1 MQFNFK
7 STLICVALLNAVA
20 FAPKVYA
27 GDLPNRGQY
36 SGPAFTQPQ
45 NQINWGG
52 LYVGGH
58 AGYGWGKA
66 SNADLSGFVFGGQV
80 GYNMQIDRA
89 VFGVEADATYS
100 GIDYR
105 GFADTFRQK
114 WLMSG
119 RARIGYSYE
128 RFLPYITG
136 GLAYSSNTM
145 KAFGGKAENGQLG
158 FVIGAGAEMM
168 LTSNISA
175 RVELLHYRFG
185 SETYALPLATRN
197 TTVTTNALRFGLNYK
212 F

>member
-1 MQFNFK
+1 MRMNLK
-7 STLICVALLNAVA
+7 STLICIALLNGVA
-20 FAPKVYA
+20 FSSKVYA
-27 GDLPNRGQY
+27 GDLPKRNQY
-36 SGPAFTQPQ
+36 SGPAFTQAP

-52 LYVGGH
+52 FYVGAH

-66 SNADLSGFVFGGQV
+66 RTADIAGFMFGGQA
-80 GYNMQIDRA
+80 GYNFQVDRA
-89 VFGVEADATYS
+89 VFGVEGDVTYS
-100 GIDYR
+100 GVDYR

-119 RARIGYSYE
+119 RARIGYSYD
-128 RFLPYITG
+128 RFLPYLTG

-145 KAFGGKAENGQLG
+145 KGFGGKAENGHVG

-185 SETYALPLATRN
+185 AESYALPLATRN
-197 TTVTTNALRFGLNYK
+197 TTVNTNALRFGMNYK